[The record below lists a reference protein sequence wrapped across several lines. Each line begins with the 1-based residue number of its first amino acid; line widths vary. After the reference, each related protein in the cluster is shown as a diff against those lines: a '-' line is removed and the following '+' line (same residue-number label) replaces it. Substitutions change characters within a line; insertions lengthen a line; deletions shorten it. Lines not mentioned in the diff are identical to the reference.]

1 MSGES
6 DAYRADGMLF
16 SVWAGHCHTSLVIGA
31 EPLCII
37 LEHMVQKLDGEQRAN
52 RAGQR
57 LRYEMSWLPR
67 INLTPQRLYD
77 IDGITIDRPLGEE
90 GCTKD
95 FVDSSSEVSSA
106 VFTSEPLS
114 EPDHVEEAS
123 VLQECN
129 SLKTGESQHAPTDP
143 RNSWAKL
150 RAIHREAFSE
160 FLATGVAVFL
170 GLSGTLTVSLSL
182 DSPVHYGTYETS
194 CWSWGFAWMFG
205 IYLGGGV
212 SGAHM
217 NPAISISLSLFRGFP
232 WNRCAIYVAAQFLAG
247 LAAGGL
253 AYGLFADS
261 LHHIDPELTS
271 VSASFFST
279 PQPWV
284 SRGSAILNQV
294 VASAIMSMAVLSLGD
309 DRNNPPAHGMSAF
322 IFGLLVTTL
331 KLTLGYNVGA
341 ALNPASDFGPRVIAY
356 AIGYRDQETFGTH
369 WWYQGPWLGTLA
381 GAIMGCIIYDG
392 LIFIGGESPI
402 NRHLSGSLQKTLRK
416 LFRLPKNTA
425 NKGGENKEEA

>member
-1 MSGES
+1 
-6 DAYRADGMLF
+6 
-16 SVWAGHCHTSLVIGA
+16 
-31 EPLCII
+31 
-37 LEHMVQKLDGEQRAN
+37 
-52 RAGQR
+52 
-57 LRYEMSWLPR
+57 
-67 INLTPQRLYD
+67 
-77 IDGITIDRPLGEE
+77 
-90 GCTKD
+90 
-95 FVDSSSEVSSA
+95 
-106 VFTSEPLS
+106 
-114 EPDHVEEAS
+114 
-123 VLQECN
+123 
-129 SLKTGESQHAPTDP
+129 
-143 RNSWAKL
+143 
-150 RAIHREAFSE
+150 
-160 FLATGVAVFL
+160 
-170 GLSGTLTVSLSL
+170 
-182 DSPVHYGTYETS
+182 
-194 CWSWGFAWMFG
+194 MFG

-402 NRHLSGSLQKTLRK
+402 NRHMSGSLQKTLRK